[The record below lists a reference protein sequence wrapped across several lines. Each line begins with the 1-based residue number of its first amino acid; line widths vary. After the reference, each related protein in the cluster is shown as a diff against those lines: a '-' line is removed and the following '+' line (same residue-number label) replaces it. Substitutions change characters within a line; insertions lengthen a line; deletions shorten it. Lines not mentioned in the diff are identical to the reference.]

1 MIDKDLLKLLG
12 KNKKYV
18 FIVVFLQL
26 LGSLFNI
33 LNTALICYN
42 IFLLIEGHPFND
54 FIYPILGMVG
64 LILARFIIGIVI
76 NEVKEKYSREVKE
89 DLRSKTYRKILTLGS
104 NKNMSMAGLTQM
116 SIEGIEQLDLYYSM
130 YLPQFF
136 FSLIAPIVLFIICV
150 TIDWRVS
157 VALLICVPLIP
168 MSIVMVSKY
177 AKKIFNKY
185 WNKYIS
191 MGDTFLDNVQGL
203 KELKIFKADQDRH
216 DYINSS
222 AEDFRKITM
231 KVLVMQLA
239 SVTIMDLVAFGG
251 AGVGVCL
258 ALYGALYQGTSIIS
272 ALFLILVAVE
282 FFLPLR
288 ALGSAFHIAMNGASA
303 GRKLLDLLN
312 MDAPVWGDNNVDN
325 FDININDVSFDYG
338 PRNILKNINLNLE
351 DKKLHAIVGESG
363 CGKSTIVNLIAGDIR
378 PKSGTIN
385 VGSNKLETLNRSNY
399 YSHLG
404 IVSYNTYIF
413 NDSIRNNFKLS
424 NNNVSDEEI
433 YESLKK
439 VNLDTFVKENGGLD
453 TIINEDASN
462 ISGGQRQRLALAI
475 NLVSNKDIYVFDEA
489 TSNIDIESEEIIMNN
504 IKELSKEKNVI
515 IISHRLR
522 NIVNADDIYYIEEGN
537 IKEVGNHELLMN
549 NKQGYYKL
557 FNTQKALEDGYMEE

>member
-1 MIDKDLLKLLG
+1 
-12 KNKKYV
+12 
-18 FIVVFLQL
+18 
-26 LGSLFNI
+26 
-33 LNTALICYN
+33 
-42 IFLLIEGHPFND
+42 
-54 FIYPILGMVG
+54 
-64 LILARFIIGIVI
+64 
-76 NEVKEKYSREVKE
+76 
-89 DLRSKTYRKILTLGS
+89 
-104 NKNMSMAGLTQM
+104 
-116 SIEGIEQLDLYYSM
+116 
-130 YLPQFF
+130 
-136 FSLIAPIVLFIICV
+136 
-150 TIDWRVS
+150 
-157 VALLICVPLIP
+157 
-168 MSIVMVSKY
+168 
-177 AKKIFNKY
+177 
-185 WNKYIS
+185 
-191 MGDTFLDNVQGL
+191 
-203 KELKIFKADQDRH
+203 
-216 DYINSS
+216 
-222 AEDFRKITM
+222 
-231 KVLVMQLA
+231 MQLA

-251 AGVGVCL
+251 AGIGVCL
-258 ALYGALYQGTSIIS
+258 SLYGALYKGTSIIS

-303 GRKLLDLLN
+303 GRKLLDLLD
-312 MDAPVWGDNNVDN
+312 MDDPIWGENKVDN

-378 PKSGTIN
+378 PKSGTIT
-385 VGSNKLETLNRSNY
+385 VGSNNLETLNRSNY

-413 NDSIRNNFKLS
+413 NESIRDNFLLS
-424 NNNVSDEEI
+424 NSNVTDEEI

-439 VNLDTFVKENGGLD
+439 VNLDTFVNENGGLD

-475 NLVSNKDIYVFDEA
+475 NLVSNKDIYIFDEA

-522 NIVNADDIYYIEEGN
+522 NVVNADDIYYIEEGN